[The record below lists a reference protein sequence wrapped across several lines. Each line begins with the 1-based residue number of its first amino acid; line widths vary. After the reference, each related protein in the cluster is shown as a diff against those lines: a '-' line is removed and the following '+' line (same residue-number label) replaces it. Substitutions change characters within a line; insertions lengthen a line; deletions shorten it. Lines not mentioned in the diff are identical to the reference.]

1 MELVLQ
7 QTQQHAAGIPVE
19 HGGVTVGP
27 AAPDYLTRHYWWAYV
42 HPLAVKFWDHLPII
56 NLVLYGYYS
65 RLRDA
70 ALDALGPDL
79 AGRTLQVTCC
89 YGDFTPRLAARVAQ
103 SGGRLDII
111 DVLPIQLETLRDKL
125 PARAP
130 VRMAA
135 MDATEMDLQDATY
148 DRVILF
154 FLLHELP
161 REERVKAVREA
172 LRVAKPGAQ
181 VLLVDFGKPTQWHPF
196 RFLWLPFLGLL
207 EPFAGDLWKNELH
220 ELMPE
225 EMARVAW
232 TDRRSY
238 FGGLFRIL
246 RGAAARAPAG
256 TLPMDGTLGRGDD
269 GRSQRVFNGE

>member
-7 QTQQHAAGIPVE
+7 QTQQKTAGNFVE
-19 HGGVTVGP
+19 RGVDPVGP

-56 NLVLYGYYS
+56 NLVLYGHYP
-65 RLRDA
+65 RLRDE

-103 SGGRLDII
+103 SGGSLDVI
-111 DVLPIQLETLRDKL
+111 DVLPIQLQTLRDKL

-130 VRMAA
+130 VRTAA
-135 MDATEMDLQDATY
+135 MDATDMDLPDATY
-148 DRVILF
+148 DLF

-161 REERVKAVREA
+161 HEERVKAVREA

-181 VLLVDFGKPTQWHPF
+181 VLLVDFGKPANGIHSAFSGCPSSACWSHSPATSGTTSCKSSCPRRW
-196 RFLWLPFLGLL
+196 REWLGRI
-207 EPFAGDLWKNELH
+207 AGPTL
-220 ELMPE
+220 
-225 EMARVAW
+225 VAC
-232 TDRRSY
+232 R
-238 FGGLFRIL
+238 
-246 RGAAARAPAG
+246 PAG
-256 TLPMDGTLGRGDD
+256 RRRQGRFSRTDAAE
-269 GRSQRVFNGE
+269 RC